1 MPLAP
6 RDLSPGL
13 HHVWVNATGNWA
25 YFLDDVDRTA
35 WLRRL
40 VQVLEQHGWTCI
52 AFCQLTTHYHMIVSV
67 PDGSLAAGMQFLSR
81 EYSKDFNA
89 RHDRYGQL
97 VRRRY
102 GSRRI
107 VDGKDLVG
115 VYIYVVLNPV
125 EAGLCPRGEDWRWSS
140 YATTLGLSRD
150 FEFVDASLV
159 LAEVGGSTE
168 TLREL
173 VAAEQERRLSLRAMA
188 RI

>member
-1 MPLAP
+1 MPCAP
-6 RDLSPGL
+6 RDLSPGQ

-25 YFLDDVDRTA
+25 YFLDGVDRIA
-35 WLRRL
+35 WIRRL
-40 VQVLEQHGWTCI
+40 LRILESHDWTCI
-52 AFCQLTTHYHMIVSV
+52 AFCQLTTHFHMIVSV
-67 PDGSLAAGMQFLSR
+67 PDRSLAAGMQHLNR

-89 RHDRYGQL
+89 RHGRYGQL

-115 VYIYVVLNPV
+115 AYVYVALNPV
-125 EAGLCPRGEDWRWSS
+125 EAGLSPRGEDWRWSS
-140 YATTLGLSRD
+140 YATTLGVTRD

-168 TLREL
+168 KLREL
-173 VAAEQERRLSLRAMA
+173 VAAGHERRLSARATA
-188 RI
+188 GI

>member
-1 MPLAP
+1 VPHAP

-25 YFLDDVDRTA
+25 YFLDDVDRMA
-35 WLRRL
+35 WIRRL
-40 VQVLEQHGWTCI
+40 VRILESRDWTCV

-67 PDGSLAAGMQFLSR
+67 PDWSLAAGMQYLNR

-89 RHDRYGQL
+89 RHGRYGQL

-115 VYIYVVLNPV
+115 TYVYVVLNPV
-125 EAGLCPRGEDWRWSS
+125 EAGLSARAEDWRWSS
-140 YATTLGLSRD
+140 YATALGLTRD

-159 LAEVGGSTE
+159 LAEVGGSTGK
-168 TLREL
+168 LRQL
-173 VAAEQERRLSLRAMA
+173 VAAEHERRLSARAMA
-188 RI
+188 GI